1 MVSLKVILLLH
12 YVFRFELS
20 TDDTLIYRYF
30 KQISLFWQQ
39 LFINK
44 TKKTVIELLFVSLL
58 KLFLVWNNYVILIM
72 QINYEF
78 TLLPFDRLSH
88 SNVKE
93 IKLKLLQ
100 IVLA

>member
-44 TKKTVIELLFVSLL
+44 TKKTVIELLFVFLL
-58 KLFLVWNNYVILIM
+58 KLFLVWNVYVILD
-72 QINYEF
+72 YENSLRAKLSLF
-78 TLLPFDRLSH
+78 NLLLS
-88 SNVKE
+88 NKKNK
-93 IKLKLLQ
+93 I
-100 IVLA
+100 

>member
-20 TDDTLIYRYF
+20 TDGTLIYRYF

-58 KLFLVWNNYVILIM
+58 KLFLVWNVYVILD
-72 QINYEF
+72 YENSLRAKLSLF
-78 TLLPFDRLSH
+78 NLLLS
-88 SNVKE
+88 NKKNK
-93 IKLKLLQ
+93 I
-100 IVLA
+100 